1 MNIAGV
7 RLYVGNLPYEIRS
20 GDLKR
25 LFSSFGQV
33 LDAVVM
39 MESGNGDRSKGFGF
53 VSMATLRDANIAS
66 VEMNGKEL
74 LGRVL
79 VCNIA
84 KARTAQASGTI

>member
-1 MNIAGV
+1 MNNGAV

-39 MESGNGDRSKGFGF
+39 MEPGNGDRSKGFGF
-53 VSMATLRDANIAS
+53 VSMATVRDANIAS

-84 KARTAQASGTI
+84 KARSIRPDGRI